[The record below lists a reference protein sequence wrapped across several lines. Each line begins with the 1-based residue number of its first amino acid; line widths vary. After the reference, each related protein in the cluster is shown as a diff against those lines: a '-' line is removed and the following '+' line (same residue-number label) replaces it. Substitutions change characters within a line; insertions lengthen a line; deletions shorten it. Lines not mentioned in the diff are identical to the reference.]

1 MVDEKARDALKRVH
15 PGNPAKGS
23 VRYDMRKN
31 PSDYMAATHR
41 LCLER
46 ASHLQTGERQEEK
59 QSKKRETRDF
69 CFAPA
74 VCRRT

>member
-31 PSDYMAATHR
+31 PSDYVAATHR
-41 LCLER
+41 L
-46 ASHLQTGERQEEK
+46 
-59 QSKKRETRDF
+59 
-69 CFAPA
+69 
-74 VCRRT
+74 V